1 MPNITLRDATTDDAV
16 FALQVTE
23 ACMRA
28 YAEQTWG
35 RWSGRADFDPAVDMI
50 VERDG
55 RGIGLMGLRIDSR
68 QKSWVL
74 EKHRQLSSE
83 KFDRVSKI

>member
-1 MPNITLRDATTDDAV
+1 MHGVSLRDATDWDAP

-35 RWSGRADFDPAVDMI
+35 SWNRPNDFDLAIDWI
-50 VERDG
+50 IQLAG
-55 RGIGLMGLRIDSR
+55 RGDGGRKATRLLVPR
-68 QKSWVL
+68 
-74 EKHRQLSSE
+74 
-83 KFDRVSKI
+83 